1 MQETPEV
8 IASRSIQRTYRKEI
22 WRKFLLSVRRYN
34 LIEEND
40 HIAVCISGGKDS
52 LALAVCMR
60 ELQKYGRVPFRV
72 SYLAMDPGY
81 TGENREKMI
90 ENTRK
95 LGLDIH
101 VFDSPIFEAV
111 ETAPKSPCHV
121 CAAMR
126 RGYLYKEA
134 RKLGCNKIAL
144 GHHLDDAVE
153 TILMSQLYGGEYKT
167 MMPLLN
173 SKNYEGMQLIR
184 PLYLVREK
192 DIINWTRYLG
202 IDTLRCACRVTRSE
216 DGGKRK
222 EVKELLHMLEKKNN
236 AVVWNMLHAIE
247 KVNLETVLGFCYT
260 THGLVETLMG
270 KAVDDNEARIT
281 D

>member
-1 MQETPEV
+1 MMQETPEV
-8 IASRSIQRTYRKEI
+8 IASRSMQRTYRKEI
-22 WRKFLLSVRRYN
+22 WRKFLLAVRKYD
-34 LIEEND
+34 LIQEND
-40 HIAVCISGGKDS
+40 HVAVCVSGGKDS

-60 ELQKYGRVPFRV
+60 ELSKYGRVPFKV
-72 SYLAMDPGY
+72 SFLAMDPGY
-81 TGENREKMI
+81 EPENRARMI
-90 ENTRK
+90 ENARN
-95 LGLDIH
+95 LGLELT

-167 MMPLLN
+167 MMPVLN

-192 DIINWTRYLG
+192 DIVNWARYLK

-222 EVKELLHMLEKKNN
+222 EIKELIQMLEKRNSS
-236 AVVWNMLHAIE
+236 VVWNILHGIE
-247 KVNLETVLGFCYT
+247 RVNLETVLGYRYT
-260 THGLVETLMG
+260 THGDVHTLMG
-270 KAVDDNEARIT
+270 KAVDESEANI
-281 D
+281 

>member
-1 MQETPEV
+1 MMQETPEV
-8 IASRSIQRTYRKEI
+8 IASRSMQRTYRKEI
-22 WRKFLLSVRRYN
+22 WRKVLLAVRKYD
-34 LIEEND
+34 LIQEND
-40 HIAVCISGGKDS
+40 HVAVCVSGGKDS

-60 ELQKYGRVPFRV
+60 DLSKYGRVPFKV

-81 TGENREKMI
+81 TPENREKMI
-90 ENTRK
+90 ENAMV
-95 LGLDIH
+95 LGLELT

-167 MMPLLN
+167 MMPFLN

-184 PLYLVREK
+184 PMYLVREK
-192 DIINWTRYLG
+192 DIVNWARYLH

-222 EVKELLHMLEKKNN
+222 EIKELIHMLEKRNSG
-236 AVVWNMLHAIE
+236 VVWNILHGIE
-247 KVNLETVLGFCYT
+247 RVNLETVLGYRYT
-260 THGLVETLMG
+260 THGDVYTLMG
-270 KAVDDNEARIT
+270 KTVDESETNI
-281 D
+281 

>member
-1 MQETPEV
+1 MMQETPEV
-8 IASRSIQRTYRKEI
+8 IASRSMQRTYRKEI
-22 WRKFLLSVRRYN
+22 WRKVLLAVRKYD
-34 LIEEND
+34 LIQEND
-40 HIAVCISGGKDS
+40 HVAVCVSGGKDS

-60 ELQKYGRVPFRV
+60 DLSKYGRVPFKV

-81 TGENREKMI
+81 TPENREKMI
-90 ENTRK
+90 ENARV
-95 LGLDIH
+95 LGLELT

-167 MMPLLN
+167 MMPFLN

-184 PLYLVREK
+184 PMYLVREK
-192 DIINWTRYLG
+192 DIVNWARYLH

-222 EVKELLHMLEKKNN
+222 EIKELIHMLEKRNSG
-236 AVVWNMLHAIE
+236 VVWNILHGIE
-247 KVNLETVLGFCYT
+247 RVNLETVLGYRYT
-260 THGLVETLMG
+260 THGDVHTLIGKTVDESET
-270 KAVDDNEARIT
+270 NI
-281 D
+281 

>member
-22 WRKFLLSVRRYN
+22 WRKFLLSVRKYD
-34 LIEEND
+34 LIREND
-40 HIAVCISGGKDS
+40 HIAVCVSGGKDS
-52 LALAVCMR
+52 LVLAVCMR
-60 ELQKYGRVPFRV
+60 EFQKYCGVPIKLSF
-72 SYLAMDPGY
+72 LAMDPGY
-81 TGENREKMI
+81 TPENRQRMI
-90 ENTRK
+90 ENAKK
-95 LGLDIH
+95 LGLSLH

-111 ETAPKSPCHV
+111 DSAPKSPCHV

-134 RKLGCNKIAL
+134 KALGCNKIAL

-153 TILMSQLYGGEYKT
+153 TILISQLYGGEYKT
-167 MMPLLN
+167 MMPILN
-173 SKNYEGMQLIR
+173 SKNFEGMQLIR

-192 DIINWTRYLG
+192 DIKNWTRYMG
-202 IDTLRCACRVTRSE
+202 IDTLRCACRVTASE

-222 EVKELLHMLEKKNN
+222 EVKELLQFLEKRND

-247 KVNLETVLGFCYT
+247 KVNLETVLGYRYT
-260 THGLVETLMG
+260 THGQVETLMG
-270 KAVDDNEARIT
+270 KGVDESEGRV
-281 D
+281 

>member
-1 MQETPEV
+1 MMQETPEV
-8 IASRSIQRTYRKEI
+8 IASRSMQRTYRKEI
-22 WRKFLLSVRRYN
+22 WRKFLLAVRKYD
-34 LIEEND
+34 LIQEND
-40 HIAVCISGGKDS
+40 HVAVCVSGGKDS

-60 ELQKYGRVPFRV
+60 ELSKYGRVPFKV
-72 SYLAMDPGY
+72 SFLAMDPGY
-81 TGENREKMI
+81 EPENRARMI
-90 ENTRK
+90 ENARN
-95 LGLDIH
+95 LGLELT

-167 MMPLLN
+167 MMPVLN

-192 DIINWTRYLG
+192 DIVNWARYLK

-222 EVKELLHMLEKKNN
+222 EIKELIQMLEKRNN
-236 AVVWNMLHAIE
+236 SVVWNILHGIE
-247 KVNLETVLGFCYT
+247 RVNLETVLGYRYT
-260 THGLVETLMG
+260 THGDVHTLMG
-270 KAVDDNEARIT
+270 KAVDESEANI
-281 D
+281 

>member
-22 WRKFLLSVRRYN
+22 WRKFLLSVRRYD
-34 LIEEND
+34 LIQEND
-40 HIAVCISGGKDS
+40 HIAVCVSGGKDS
-52 LALAVCMR
+52 LVLAVCMR

-72 SYLAMDPGY
+72 SFLAMDPGY
-81 TGENREKMI
+81 TQENRQKMI
-90 ENTRK
+90 ENAEK
-95 LGLDIH
+95 LGLELN
-101 VFDSPIFEAV
+101 VFESPIFEAV
-111 ETAPKSPCHV
+111 DSAAKSPCHV

-167 MMPLLN
+167 MMPILN
-173 SKNYEGMQLIR
+173 SKNYPGMQLIR

-192 DIINWTRYLG
+192 DIVNWTRYLS
-202 IDTLRCACRVTRSE
+202 IDTLRCACRVTQSD

-222 EVKELLHMLEKKNN
+222 EVKELLHMLEKRNSG
-236 AVVWNMLHAIE
+236 VVWNMLHAIE
-247 KVNLETVLGFCYT
+247 KVNLETVLGYRYT
-260 THGLVETLMG
+260 THGPIETLMG
-270 KAVDDNEARIT
+270 KGVDESEARVEE
-281 D
+281 

>member
-1 MQETPEV
+1 MMQETPEV
-8 IASRSIQRTYRKEI
+8 IASRSMQRTYRKEI
-22 WRKFLLSVRRYN
+22 WRKFLLAVRKYD
-34 LIEEND
+34 LIQEND
-40 HIAVCISGGKDS
+40 HVAVCVSGGKDS

-60 ELQKYGRVPFRV
+60 ELSKYGRVPFKV
-72 SYLAMDPGY
+72 SFLAMDPGY
-81 TGENREKMI
+81 EPENRARMI
-90 ENTRK
+90 ENARN
-95 LGLDIH
+95 LGLEMT

-167 MMPLLN
+167 MMPVLN

-192 DIINWTRYLG
+192 DIVNWARYLK

-222 EVKELLHMLEKKNN
+222 EIKELIQMLEKRNSS
-236 AVVWNMLHAIE
+236 VVWNILHGIE
-247 KVNLETVLGFCYT
+247 RVNLETVLGYRYT
-260 THGLVETLMG
+260 THGDVHTLMG
-270 KAVDDNEARIT
+270 KAVDESEANI
-281 D
+281 

>member
-1 MQETPEV
+1 MMQETPEV
-8 IASRSIQRTYRKEI
+8 IASRSMQRTYRKEI
-22 WRKFLLSVRRYN
+22 WRKFLLAVRKYD
-34 LIEEND
+34 LIQEND
-40 HIAVCISGGKDS
+40 HVAVCVSGGKDS

-60 ELQKYGRVPFRV
+60 ELSKYGRVPFKV
-72 SYLAMDPGY
+72 SFLAMDPGY
-81 TGENREKMI
+81 EPKNRARMI
-90 ENTRK
+90 ENARN
-95 LGLDIH
+95 LGLELT

-167 MMPLLN
+167 MMPVLN

-192 DIINWTRYLG
+192 DIVNWARYLK

-222 EVKELLHMLEKKNN
+222 EIKELIQMLEKRNSS
-236 AVVWNMLHAIE
+236 VVWNILHGIE
-247 KVNLETVLGFCYT
+247 RVNLETVLGYRYT
-260 THGLVETLMG
+260 THGDVHTLMG
-270 KAVDDNEARIT
+270 KAVDESEANI
-281 D
+281 

>member
-1 MQETPEV
+1 MMQETPEV
-8 IASRSIQRTYRKEI
+8 IASRSMQRTYRKEI
-22 WRKFLLSVRRYN
+22 WRKFLLAVRKYD
-34 LIEEND
+34 LIQEND
-40 HIAVCISGGKDS
+40 HVAVCVSGGKDS

-60 ELQKYGRVPFRV
+60 ELSKYGRVPFKV
-72 SYLAMDPGY
+72 SFLAMDPGY
-81 TGENREKMI
+81 EPENRARMI
-90 ENTRK
+90 ENARN
-95 LGLDIH
+95 LGLELT
-101 VFDSPIFEAV
+101 VFDSPVFEAV

-167 MMPLLN
+167 MMPVLN

-192 DIINWTRYLG
+192 DIVNWARYLK

-222 EVKELLHMLEKKNN
+222 EIKELIQMLEKRNSS
-236 AVVWNMLHAIE
+236 VVWNILHGIE
-247 KVNLETVLGFCYT
+247 RVNLETVLGYRYT
-260 THGLVETLMG
+260 THGDVHTLMG
-270 KAVDDNEARIT
+270 KAVDESEANI
-281 D
+281 